1 MAKFLVMWK
10 LDTKM
15 MPESPEEQIG
25 VFSRLMAMVKDDFK
39 SGMVDWGEFVGGNA
53 GYSIAE
59 GTEQELALDLMK
71 YTPYVKF
78 KVYPTLSVDQVEENM
93 KAISKA

>member
-1 MAKFLVMWK
+1 MGKFLILWK
-10 LDTKM
+10 LDKTM

-25 VFSRLMAMVKDDFK
+25 LLSRLMAMVKDDFK
-39 SGMVDWGEFVGGNA
+39 SGMVDWGQFVGGNK

-71 YTPYVKF
+71 YTPYVNF
-78 KVYPTLSVDQVEENM
+78 KVYPALSVDQAEENM